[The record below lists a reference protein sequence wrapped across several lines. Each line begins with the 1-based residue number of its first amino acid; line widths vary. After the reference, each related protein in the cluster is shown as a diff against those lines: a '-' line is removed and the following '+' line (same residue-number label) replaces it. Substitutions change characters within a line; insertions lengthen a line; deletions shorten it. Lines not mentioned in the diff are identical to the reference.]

1 VGRVRAR
8 PAPALSRFQVPPAE
22 QSELVAIVRSTK
34 EAIVLVSA
42 AQSGPPPR

>member
-1 VGRVRAR
+1 MDDLHQGLL
-8 PAPALSRFQVPPAE
+8 PFQVPPAE